1 MCTRARNDI
10 IWTEIF
16 FGELLGQSSHPEE
29 LGFNE
34 DLVTNCE
41 LRSRES
47 TGVSGPLI
55 TVLCLRDFGLEC
67 CVEIVKVD
75 CKLAGTLRSKI
86 AFRVDSDIRMIT
98 LISKEW
104 RDTSGS

>member
-1 MCTRARNDI
+1 MCTRVHNDI

-16 FGELLGQSSHPEE
+16 FREFLGWSSHPEE

-34 DLVTNCE
+34 DLVANCE
-41 LRSRES
+41 LQSRES
-47 TGVSGPLI
+47 TQVSRPLI
-55 TVLCLRDFGLEC
+55 TVLCLCNFGLEH

-75 CKLAGTLRSKI
+75 CELAGMLQSKI

>member
-16 FGELLGQSSHPEE
+16 FRELLGWSSCLEE

-34 DLVTNCE
+34 DLVANSK

-47 TGVSGPLI
+47 TQVSGPLI
-55 TVLCLRDFGLEC
+55 TVLCLHNFGLEH
-67 CVEIVKVD
+67 CVEIVKID
-75 CKLAGTLRSKI
+75 CELAGTL
-86 AFRVDSDIRMIT
+86 
-98 LISKEW
+98 
-104 RDTSGS
+104 